1 VIRSKINVRGKVI
14 AVFKV
19 ESPDETISGF
29 SKKKS
34 YDLRMERSKALIAS
48 MLRYKKETE
57 VAILKL
63 KWKLDI

>member
-14 AVFKV
+14 AVCKV
-19 ESPDETISGF
+19 ESPDETISGL

-63 KWKLDI
+63 KLKLDI